1 MILSYAQYRSET
13 HVQWQNAQV
22 GFPAFE
28 IKSKGDVLSHVL
40 GVLMTI
46 LNFSDFLGRI
56 CRTQH
61 IAIPMAKIYYGEKIQ
76 SRINKGKGTGAVS
89 GGNQA
94 QTSKN
99 PLPGE
104 SYWMHLIL
112 LVIPDKFCLSLGVQG
127 F

>member
-1 MILSYAQYRSET
+1 MHFFLSLTIVFSSLSSFPPTSALTLILSYAQYRSET

-61 IAIPMAKIYYGEKIQ
+61 IAIPIDKIYYGEKIQ

-89 GGNQA
+89 GGN
-94 QTSKN
+94 
-99 PLPGE
+99 
-104 SYWMHLIL
+104 
-112 LVIPDKFCLSLGVQG
+112 
-127 F
+127 